1 MPTEMFP
8 PINWGL
14 QEMEIKSRDQ
24 YKTWGRSR
32 SNRLS
37 NYDYSKDR
45 PIHLTICT
53 GNKEKFFDSE
63 VSAKI
68 VINELLK
75 TARDLRFRILCYCL
89 MPDHIHVI
97 VSPGETT
104 LPLSKFLNIFKG
116 RSTRVFKDKGNLRKI
131 WQRSAFDHVIRT
143 EENLKAVIEYI
154 MNNPVRKGI
163 VEKADE
169 YPYSEWFDVEIQ
181 RYI

>member
-1 MPTEMFP
+1 MRA
-8 PINWGL
+8 L
-14 QEMEIKSRDQ
+14 KEMETKTKDQ
-24 YKTWGRSR
+24 CKTWGKSR
-32 SNRLS
+32 STRLT

-53 GNKEKFFDSE
+53 ENKENFFDSR
-63 VSAKI
+63 VSARI
-68 VINELLK
+68 VIDELLT
-75 TARDLRFRILCYCL
+75 TAKDLRFRIICYCL
-89 MPDHIHVI
+89 MPDHLHVI
-97 VSPGETT
+97 ISPGEST

-116 RSTRVFKDKGNLRKI
+116 RSTRLFRNKENLRKI

-143 EENLKAVIEYI
+143 GENLKAVIEYI

-169 YPYSEWFDVEIQ
+169 YPYSERFDVEIQ

>member
-1 MPTEMFP
+1 
-8 PINWGL
+8 
-14 QEMEIKSRDQ
+14 METKTKDQ
-24 YKTWGRSR
+24 YKTWGRGR
-32 SNRLS
+32 SNRLTS
-37 NYDYSKDR
+37 YDYSKDR
-45 PIHLTICT
+45 PIHVTICT
-53 GNKEKFFDSE
+53 ENKENFFNSD
-63 VSAKI
+63 VSSRI
-68 VINELLK
+68 VIDQLLK

-97 VSPGETT
+97 VSPGEST

-116 RSTRVFKDKGNLRKI
+116 RSTRVLKQKENSRKI
-131 WQRSAFDHVIRT
+131 WQRSAFDHVVRR
-143 EENLKAVIEYI
+143 EENLKVVIEYI

>member
-1 MPTEMFP
+1 
-8 PINWGL
+8 
-14 QEMEIKSRDQ
+14 METKVKDQ

-32 SNRLS
+32 SNRLI

-45 PIHLTICT
+45 PIHVTICT
-53 GNKEKFFDSE
+53 ENKENFFDSE
-63 VSAKI
+63 VGARI
-68 VINELLK
+68 VINELFK
-75 TARDLRFRILCYCL
+75 TAKDLGFRILCYCL
-89 MPDHIHVI
+89 MPDHLHVI

-116 RSTRVFKDKGNLRKI
+116 RTTRVFKYKENLKKI

-163 VEKADE
+163 VQKADE
-169 YPYSEWFDVEIQ
+169 YPYSEWFDIEIQ
-181 RYI
+181 RYL